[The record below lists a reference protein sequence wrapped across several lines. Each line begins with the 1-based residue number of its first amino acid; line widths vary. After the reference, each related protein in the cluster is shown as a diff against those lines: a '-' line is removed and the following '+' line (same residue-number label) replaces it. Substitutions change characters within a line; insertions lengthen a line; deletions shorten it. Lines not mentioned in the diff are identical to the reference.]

1 MSANHDAGQRAADG
15 STAQSGSGAWAHPLL
30 RIEDLRVEYPG
41 SGPAVTGVS
50 LTVARGETVALVGES
65 GSGKSTLANA
75 VIRLGDGAVTGG
87 RILFDGER
95 IDDAGPR
102 LLRQIR
108 GARIGL
114 VPQDPGTSLNPVLR
128 IGDQVAEA
136 LRIHGR
142 ATRRDAWVQAVEI
155 LGTAGLDRPELRARQ
170 YPQDLSGGQRQRVL
184 IGIALACGPQLVI
197 ADEPTSALDVT
208 VQKRILDHLAVRA
221 AESGA
226 ALLLITHDLGVAA
239 DRADRIAVMR
249 NGEIVETGSTAS
261 ILDNPQHEYTRRLLA
276 AAPSLDTATRSARPA
291 APVPLLA
298 ATGLRKTFHLGHGE
312 TLTAV
317 DDVSLHLDRGETLA
331 VVGESGSGK
340 TTTARILARLEQPDA
355 GGIIF
360 DGLDLGALSGSRLRA
375 LRQRIQVVYQN
386 PYAALNPKLTV
397 EAIVTEP
404 LRAFDPESR
413 GWRGLTPHG
422 RAGRRHRAAELLDQV
437 ELPAAYAARRP
448 AELSGGQRQ
457 RVAIARA
464 LSLRPDLVVLDE
476 PVSALDV
483 SVQAQILTLLEN
495 LQAELRS
502 SYLFITHD
510 LAVVRRIADRVAV
523 MRDGRIV
530 ETAST
535 ADIFSAPTH
544 EYTRELLAAVP
555 GAAGTSGGRRAPVER
570 TA

>member
-1 MSANHDAGQRAADG
+1 MVTGPETSSGPA
-15 STAQSGSGAWAHPLL
+15 SPTTAPAQPLL
-30 RIEDLRVEYPG
+30 RVEDLRVEYPG
-41 SGPAVTGVS
+41 AVTAVAGAS

-65 GSGKSTLANA
+65 GSGKTTLAHA
-75 VIRLGDGAVTGG
+75 VIRLGAGAITGG
-87 RILFDGER
+87 HIHFDGER
-95 IDDAGPR
+95 IEDAGPR
-102 LLRQIR
+102 VLRQIR

-128 IGDQVAEA
+128 IGDQVAET
-136 LRIHGR
+136 LRVHGR
-142 ATRRDAWVQAVEI
+142 ATRRDAWVAAVEI
-155 LGTAGLDRPELRARQ
+155 LTAAGLDRPEVRARQ

-208 VQKRILDHLAVRA
+208 VQKRILDHLAART
-221 AESGA
+221 AESGTA
-226 ALLLITHDLGVAA
+226 VLLITHDLGVAA
-239 DRADRIAVMR
+239 DRADRIVVMR
-249 NGEIVETGSTAS
+249 GGEIVETGSTAA
-261 ILDNPQHEYTRRLLA
+261 ILGDPRHEYTKRLLA
-276 AAPSLDTATRSARPA
+276 AAPSLDTATRPSRPA
-291 APVPLLA
+291 AAAPLLV
-298 ATGLRKTFHLGHGE
+298 ATGLRRTFHIGHRE

-317 DDVSLHLDRGETLA
+317 DDVALHVDRGETLA

-340 TTTARILARLEQPDA
+340 TTTARILARLEQADA
-355 GGIIF
+355 GNISF
-360 DGLDLGALSGSRLRA
+360 DGVNLAAVRGGRLRE
-375 LRQRIQVVYQN
+375 LRRRIQVVYQN
-386 PYAALNPKLTV
+386 PYAALNPKLTI

-404 LRAFDPESR
+404 LRAF
-413 GWRGLTPHG
+413 GLVERRDRRR
-422 RAGRRHRAAELLDQV
+422 RAEELLDQV
-437 ELPAAYAARRP
+437 ELPAAYVARRP

-464 LSLRPDLVVLDE
+464 LALRPDLVVLDE

-495 LQAELRS
+495 LQAELHS

-544 EYTRELLAAVP
+544 EYTRELLSAVP
-555 GAAGTSGGRRAPVER
+555 GSAGIAGGRRAPVER
-570 TA
+570 ILR